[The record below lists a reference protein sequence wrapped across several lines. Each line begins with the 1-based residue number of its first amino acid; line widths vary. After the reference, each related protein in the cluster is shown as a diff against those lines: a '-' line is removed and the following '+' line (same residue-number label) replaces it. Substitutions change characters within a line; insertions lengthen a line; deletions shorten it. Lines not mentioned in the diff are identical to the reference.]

1 MESSRAPLPRLG
13 HSRPLVCQARLVT
26 VAEPVQQKGRD
37 GVDLA
42 KRWLE
47 STTWIELPFDAYE
60 MPQQCTLTRLDGG
73 QKLYDLSGWMFSQ
86 PKRALYVEAKD
97 YDSAG
102 GKQGGEYWTFLS
114 NAYSITA
121 RDLAS
126 PSGDG
131 RREFMWVT
139 RHPFQLTDWAH
150 LTTAKRVEEAL
161 NRDPASLGG
170 KPIDAD
176 VLALTAERVWLL
188 VIHKRQAE
196 LTLTPSELA
205 TIESVLNRKAKK

>member
-1 MESSRAPLPRLG
+1 M
-13 HSRPLVCQARLVT
+13 T
-26 VAEPVQQKGRD
+26 VAEAVQQKGLD
-37 GVDLA
+37 GVALA

-60 MPQQCTLTRLDGG
+60 TTQLCTLTRLDAGE
-73 QKLYDLSGWMFSQ
+73 KVYDLAGFMFTK
-86 PKRALYVEAKD
+86 PRTPLYVEVKD

-102 GKQGGEYWTFLS
+102 GKQGQEFWQFLS

-126 PSGDG
+126 ASGDG

-139 RHPFQLTDWAH
+139 RHPFQVTEWAD
-150 LTTAKRVEEAL
+150 LTTPTRIEKAL
-161 NRDPASLGG
+161 EKDPDALGG

-188 VIHKRQAE
+188 VVHKRQDMLTLKPAE
-196 LTLTPSELA
+196 LH
-205 TIESVLNRKAKK
+205 TIEAQLNRKGKK